1 MLIAEKGR
9 TTIFLE
15 IESFTIMNKAKTK
28 NDVTYL
34 KKAYPLE
41 TKEEIKTLAKTLS
54 ILEGKIA
61 QS

>member
-1 MLIAEKGR
+1 
-9 TTIFLE
+9 
-15 IESFTIMNKAKTK
+15 MNKAKTK